1 MSTSTT
7 ASEISRTQYTRNDD
21 MSSLTTRPTDQRYSH
36 SQSPAP
42 EAVQASGTVSQ
53 YLLGMMRHLGAHG
66 ATLFVPTANSHAR
79 GFLFRQGDA
88 APIREHENLTA
99 AEAWSENAG
108 EWLAELAVSPSSVSG
123 TPVFPSQSELSFLV
137 PLVELERETLAHSGP
152 LVTSWLGLRFGTD
165 EEQTYAR
172 ARATL
177 SRSEENWNWLVRLG
191 ASLASHFTMSG
202 EALLDSLTGF
212 HSRAAF
218 NALLE
223 EAIRRREVTGSSLAL
238 LMINPDGFREL
249 NDQLGR
255 AAGDGIINE
264 IAQRLTDVFGGSA
277 SLCRHGG
284 VVFTSL
290 VERCDQDRAELMAR
304 QVLQTLEEPYS
315 DGEITLGFRIGIACI
330 GDHDSNGHST
340 HELEHGARID
350 ADVLVRHADQ
360 ALALAKE
367 SDKILVWD
375 GTAPMASAQPFDRL
389 NGIFTGNPTRDYR
402 HTIVLW
408 ETMVAVTSNLTR
420 SELANTVVERIGATL
435 GHQRVRLLLLAG
447 DAWTREAVYVDRA
460 FAELAE
466 KEIEDAD
473 EILLA
478 QMVESGRS
486 ESQRVEVSGRRALRT
501 SVPLRV
507 GRSIVGSLLIDTD
520 ATSPYSVNP
529 VFLQTLGQQVGLAV
543 DRARLAELEEQRRDQ
558 ERRKLES
565 ELNELKRARRE
576 NRILSVSPQMESLLQ
591 AAQRVAPTPAT
602 VLIIGQSGTGKE
614 LLARTIHE
622 LSPLRNR
629 PMVTVDCSAISPN
642 LIENELF
649 GHERGAYTGADSRRV
664 GRLAEANGG
673 TLFLDEIGELPLEV
687 QSRFLRFVQERQVTP
702 VGGSRPQ
709 KVSVRILAA
718 TNRDLAE
725 EVKAGRFRADL
736 FYRLNVVQ
744 LRVPSLA
751 ERTDDVL
758 FLANHFIELFAQQYG
773 RDVPSLSVG
782 AKTALVS
789 HDWPGNVRELENRIL
804 QAVIMTRGNNIRE
817 EDLDLVAAGD
827 RGLVLPV
834 ASPIHQTEGSAAE
847 PSSSWPAPSD
857 DPSSTPPAP
866 LHQDADPNEQLEELF
881 RQIVQRAMS
890 TQTFEPVGRWLG
902 HDTVLAADRLSD
914 GVACHAAELLGL
926 PETTYRR
933 RRKRALKFDQE
944 RDVADEIWNG
954 VLTLLPQIIPSI
966 VQDSV
971 DLPRRLE
978 RVLLK
983 VVLEKIPNNVK
994 RGSALLG
1001 VSAPTYRRRV
1011 DELLSEG
1018 TH

>member
-1 MSTSTT
+1 M
-7 ASEISRTQYTRNDD
+7 
-21 MSSLTTRPTDQRYSH
+21 
-36 SQSPAP
+36 
-42 EAVQASGTVSQ
+42 
-53 YLLGMMRHLGAHG
+53 G
-66 ATLFVPTANSHAR
+66 ATLFIPATGSQTR

-88 APIREHENLTA
+88 APIREHETPETA
-99 AEAWSENAG
+99 AAWSENAG
-108 EWLAELAVSPSSVSG
+108 EWLAELAVASSPIAGS
-123 TPVFPSQSELSFLV
+123 PVFPSQSELSFLV
-137 PLVELERETLAHSGP
+137 PLVELSPTDRPTGPILA
-152 LVTSWLGLRFGTD
+152 SWLGLRFGADD
-165 EEQTYAR
+165 EQIYAR

-177 SRSEENWNWLVRLG
+177 NRSDDSWAWLARLG
-191 ASLASHFTMSG
+191 ASIAAHFTMSG
-202 EALLDSLTGF
+202 EALLDSLTGL

-218 NALLE
+218 NALIE
-223 EAIRRREVTGSSLAL
+223 QAIRERESSGESLAL

-264 IAQRLTDVFGGSA
+264 IAQRLNESLAGRA

-284 VVFTSL
+284 VVFTAL
-290 VERCDQDRAELMAR
+290 FHNCERDGAERIAR
-304 QVLQTLEEPYS
+304 QVLEILEEPYGN
-315 DGEITLGFRIGIACI
+315 GEITLAFRIGIACV
-330 GDHDSNGHST
+330 DEELARHT
-340 HELEHGARID
+340 HHGLELGAAID

-375 GTAPMASAQPFDRL
+375 GTAPMASAEPFDRL

-420 SELANTVVERIGATL
+420 NELASTVVERIGATL
-435 GHQRVRLLLLAG
+435 GHDRVRLLLLAG
-447 DAWTREAVYVDRA
+447 DAWSGEAEYPSGSSSRENDRDA
-460 FAELAE
+460 TEE
-466 KEIEDAD
+466 AD
-473 EILLA
+473 EVLLA
-478 QMVESGRS
+478 RMLDSGQS
-486 ESQRVEVSGRRALRT
+486 ESQRVERGGQPTLRT
-501 SVPLRV
+501 AVPLRV

-520 ATSPYSVNP
+520 GTSPYSVNP

-543 DRARLAELEEQRRDQ
+543 DRARLAELEDQRREQ
-558 ERRKLES
+558 ERRRLES

-576 NRILSVSPQMESLLQ
+576 NRILSVSPQMDNLLQ

-758 FLANHFIELFAQQYG
+758 FLANHFIELFAEQYG

-789 HDWPGNVRELENRIL
+789 HSWPGNVRELENRIL

-817 EDLDLVAAGD
+817 EDLDLAPRPAFDGALPPAA
-827 RGLVLPV
+827 
-834 ASPIHQTEGSAAE
+834 ASHDSFSGSAE
-847 PSSSWPAPSD
+847 PPRPDSPVPVDSSWPGPSELGPQPGRSED
-857 DPSSTPPAP
+857 SLGAP
-866 LHQDADPNEQLEELF
+866 LSDQREVDPHDRLEELF
-881 RQIVQRAMS
+881 RQLVERAMTS
-890 TQTFEPVGRWLG
+890 QSFKPIGRWLG
-902 HDTVLAADRLSD
+902 SDTVLAADRLSD

-944 RDVADEIWNG
+944 RDVSDELWG
-954 VLTLLPQIIPSI
+954 AVRTLLPQLIPVVAEDTI
-966 VQDSV
+966 

-978 RVLLK
+978 RILLK

-1011 DELLSEG
+1011 DDLLSEG
-1018 TH
+1018 SA

>member
-1 MSTSTT
+1 MSATTSEKKTGPFASEDDVTAARQAPTVPSHSGEPLDTTT
-7 ASEISRTQYTRNDD
+7 A
-21 MSSLTTRPTDQRYSH
+21 
-36 SQSPAP
+36 
-42 EAVQASGTVSQ
+42 AVQASGTVSE
-53 YLLGMMRHLGAHG
+53 YLSGVMTHLGAHG
-66 ATLFVPTANSHAR
+66 ATLYVPAAYGQAR
-79 GFLFRQGDA
+79 GFLFRHGEA
-88 APIREHENLTA
+88 APIREHETLETA
-99 AEAWSENAG
+99 ESWSVNAG
-108 EWLAELAVSPSSVSG
+108 EWLAELTVASSPIKGS
-123 TPVFPSQSELSFLV
+123 PVFPSQSELSFLV
-137 PLVELERETLAHSGP
+137 PLIELSPRAEPAGP
-152 LVTSWLGLRFGTD
+152 ILPSWLGLRFGADD
-165 EEQTYAR
+165 EQVYAR
-172 ARATL
+172 ARAGL
-177 SRSEENWNWLVRLG
+177 NRRDDNWSWLARLG
-191 ASLASHFTMSG
+191 ASIAGHFAMSG

-218 NALLE
+218 NALLQE
-223 EAIRRREVTGSSLAL
+223 SIRQRETSGGSLAL

-249 NDQLGR
+249 NEQLGR
-255 AAGDGIINE
+255 AAGDSIVNE
-264 IAQRLTDVFGGSA
+264 IAQRLNEAFAGRA

-284 VVFTSL
+284 VVFTAL
-290 VERCDQDRAELMAR
+290 MVECQRERAEQIAEH
-304 QVLQTLEEPYS
+304 VIQTLERPYS
-315 DGEITLGFRIGIACI
+315 DGQTSLAFRVGIACFDANN
-330 GDHDSNGHST
+330 GDAQGPSI
-340 HELEHGARID
+340 E

-367 SDKILVWD
+367 SDKIRVWD
-375 GTAPMASAQPFDRL
+375 GTAPMASAEPFDRL

-408 ETMVAVTSNLTR
+408 ETMVAVSSNMTR
-420 SELANTVVERIGATL
+420 NELANTVVERIGATL
-435 GHQRVRLLLLAG
+435 GHTRVRLLLLAG
-447 DAWTREAVYVDRA
+447 DAWTNEAEYLDRS
-460 FAELAE
+460 AESSRISVGE
-466 KEIEDAD
+466 TGSETSD
-473 EILLA
+473 ETLLA
-478 QMVESGRS
+478 RMLDSGQS
-486 ESQRVEVSGRRALRT
+486 ESQRIDDLDRQSLRT
-501 SVPLRV
+501 AVPLRV
-507 GRSIVGSLLIDTD
+507 GRSIVGGLLIDTD
-520 ATSPYSVNP
+520 DASPYSVNP

-543 DRARLAELEEQRRDQ
+543 DRARLAELEEQRREQ

-576 NRILSVSPQMESLLQ
+576 NRILSVSPQMDNLLQ

-622 LSPLRNR
+622 LSPLRSR
-629 PMVTVDCSAISPN
+629 PMVTVDCSAISPS

-758 FLANHFIELFAQQYG
+758 FLANHFIELFAEQYG

-817 EDLDLVAAGD
+817 EDLDLVP
-827 RGLVLPV
+827 PV
-834 ASPIHQTEGSAAE
+834 GGRRSRLSPPRSPE
-847 PSSSWPAPSD
+847 PLAPTSTPVDSSWPVSD
-857 DPSSTPPAP
+857 PLESPPTSFESPQRETDP
-866 LHQDADPNEQLEELF
+866 HDQLEGLF
-881 RQIVQRAMS
+881 GHLVERALT
-890 TQTFEPVGRWLG
+890 TQSYKPIGRWLG
-902 HDTVLAADRLSD
+902 ADTVLAADRLSD
-914 GVACHAAELLGL
+914 GVACHAADLLGL

-933 RRKRALKFDQE
+933 RRKRAVKFDQE
-944 RDVADEIWNG
+944 RDTSDELWAE
-954 VLTLLPQIIPSI
+954 VRALLPQLIPI
-966 VQDSV
+966 AAEDTV

-978 RVLLK
+978 RILLK

-994 RGSALLG
+994 RGSAILG

-1011 DELLSEG
+1011 DDLLSEG
-1018 TH
+1018 TA